1 MRATLCAGCLDQGS
15 RLNSLWIPVYAIGAA
30 QAAMLAPALWRR
42 PANTTANRLLSLWL
56 ALIAVDLAVKAAH
69 MSLPQG
75 GFGPAFRV
83 ARVLPFLYAPL
94 FFVYVRALVSGR
106 ALRRQDLAHATWLL
120 LLLGW
125 MTWRWLAG
133 DPLPAAG
140 DWNRRWFDPLLFSVA
155 LAYLAAAALQVRRY
169 GRWLRG
175 RRSDADRL
183 SLRWLAVMTGCQF
196 AIWSVAALHALSRL
210 AWADYY
216 LIYAAVAAWVCVV
229 GWFSLAQPPVAEP
242 MVAAPGARPAEAGE
256 EDPRFDEVEARLAQL
271 MSAQA
276 LYREPALGIAQV
288 ARRSGYPEYLVSA
301 VINRRLG
308 GNFWEYVNRY
318 RVEAVRARLADAA
331 DRRSILEIAYEA
343 GFTSKSTFNSA
354 FKRLVGRTPSDYRR
368 ACAASRRAGAGPT
381 GAAATRTRPG

>member
-1 MRATLCAGCLDQGS
+1 MT
-15 RLNSLWIPVYAIGAA
+15 SLWILLYAIGAA

-42 PANTTANRLLSLWL
+42 AANTAANRVL
-56 ALIAVDLAVKAAH
+56 ALWVALIGLDLAVKAAH
-69 MSLPQG
+69 MAAPEA
-75 GFGPAFRV
+75 GFAPAFRV
-83 ARVLPFLYAPL
+83 ARVLPFAYAPL
-94 FFVYVRALVSGR
+94 FYVYVRALVSGQAPR
-106 ALRRQDLAHATWLL
+106 WRDLAHGIWLA

-125 MTWRWLAG
+125 MAWRWMDGNAV
-133 DPLPAAG
+133 PASG
-140 DWNRRWFDPLLFSVA
+140 DWNRPWFDPLLFSVA

-183 SLRWLAVMTGCQF
+183 SLRWLAVMTACQF
-196 AIWSVAALHALSRL
+196 VIWGIASLHALSPL
-210 AWADYY
+210 PWADYF

-242 MVAAPGARPAEAGE
+242 MPAAPVAPGAPAQAGV
-256 EDPRFDEVEARLAQL
+256 EDPRFDEVEARLSSL
-271 MSAQA
+271 MSEQA

-318 RVEAVRARLADAA
+318 RVEAVRACLDDAG
-331 DRRSILEIAYEA
+331 DRRSILKIAYEA

-368 ACAASRRAGAGPT
+368 SRAAPDGA
-381 GAAATRTRPG
+381 GAAARRTPPG